1 MHYNFLLS
9 FIQIIKMLADLL
21 FIEDPRAKYKKNFYI
36 NDHNYNTKYSLHL
49 RKTRKKIYNNSIKT
63 KRLEQKLHPLP
74 KILYSTAESFYRP
87 KEKAS
92 QFLETQKL
100 ITQDLIDLM
109 NRFTAELDNNEEKN
123 KIDEEKTN
131 IFITGKNSRFA
142 KKFKTYNHSY
152 ISSKE
157 KLLQDLEFAKATNL
171 INPEINERQFKEIKN
186 NEKLAKDNLVLD
198 NNYGKYKFTKTGLEY
213 PKKMGKYDLPN
224 YDSKFGE
231 DEEYFNYKK
240 KVKFPNLVYNKINN
254 FEEALNKDLEQIN
267 KNYGNI
273 KSRARFS
280 KNPLMKRYMEIIPL
294 YEIYK
299 DLKVIEN
306 RYIGSKYKFKLL
318 PLYNKKLSNLDKL
331 ADNFYKVQNINGD
344 LDSFI
349 KISNYH

>member
-1 MHYNFLLS
+1 MLS
-9 FIQIIKMLADLL
+9 DLM
-21 FIEDPRAKYKKNFYI
+21 FIEDPKEKHKKNYYI
-36 NDHNYNTKYSLHL
+36 NERNYSTKYTIRL
-49 RKTRKKIYNNSIKT
+49 RNTRKKIYNDSIKS
-63 KRLEQKLHPLP
+63 KKEEQIRHPLP
-74 KILYSTAESFYRP
+74 KILYSTAESFYHP
-87 KEKAS
+87 KEKAN
-92 QFLETQKL
+92 QFIETQKL
-100 ITQDLIDLM
+100 ITQDLIELM
-109 NRFTAELDNNEEKN
+109 NRFTSELENIEEKN
-123 KIDEEKTN
+123 KAHEEEKNN
-131 IFITGKNSRFA
+131 IFITGKNSRLA
-142 KKFKTYNHSY
+142 KKFKMYNHSY

-157 KLLQDLEFAKATNL
+157 KLLQDLKFAKATNL
-171 INPEINERQFKEIKN
+171 VNPIIDEQQLKSLKNKERSVKN
-186 NEKLAKDNLVLD
+186 NLVLE

-213 PKKMGKYDLPN
+213 PKKMGKYELPN
-224 YDSKFGE
+224 FEIKYGE

-306 RYIGSKYKFKLL
+306 RYVGSKFKFKLL

-331 ADNFYKVQNINGD
+331 ANSFYKVQNLNGN

>member
-1 MHYNFLLS
+1 
-9 FIQIIKMLADLL
+9 MLADLL
-21 FIEDPRAKYKKNFYI
+21 FIEDPRQKHKKNYYI
-36 NDHNYNTKYSLHL
+36 NEKNYNTKYTLHL
-49 RKTRKKIYNNSIKT
+49 RKTRKKIYNNSIKS
-63 KRLEQKLHPLP
+63 KKEEQKRHPLP
-74 KILYSTAESFYRP
+74 KILYSTAENFYHP
-87 KEKAS
+87 KEKAN
-92 QFLETQKL
+92 QFIETQKL
-100 ITQDLIDLM
+100 ITQDLIELM
-109 NRFTAELDNNEEKN
+109 NRFTSELENVEEKN
-123 KIDEEKTN
+123 KEDEEKNN

-142 KKFKTYNHSY
+142 KKFKMYNHSY

-171 INPEINERQFKEIKN
+171 GNPIENEFQFRNLKSSER
-186 NEKLAKDNLVLD
+186 LVKDNLVLE

-213 PKKMGKYDLPN
+213 PKKMGKYELPN
-224 YDSKFGE
+224 FENKYGE

-306 RYIGSKYKFKLL
+306 RYVGSKYKFKLL

-331 ADNFYKVQNINGD
+331 ADNFYKVQNMHGD
-344 LDSFI
+344 LDSFL